1 MYELCTVCIDRKR
14 NLIYVKEVIKL
25 EEIEVKDNPLG
36 IKVFVVGK
44 PDIEHMPEEEFD
56 LFVSS
61 LELRVSEYF
70 EKLQNSKER

>member
-1 MYELCTVCIDRKR
+1 M
-14 NLIYVKEVIKL
+14 
-25 EEIEVKDNPLG
+25 EEIEVKDNSLG

-44 PDIEHMPEEEFD
+44 PDIEHMPKEEFD

-70 EKLQNSKER
+70 EKLQNCKEK

>member
-1 MYELCTVCIDRKR
+1 M
-14 NLIYVKEVIKL
+14 

-36 IKVFVVGK
+36 IKVYVVGK
-44 PDIEHMPEEEFD
+44 PDIEHMSEEEID

>member
-1 MYELCTVCIDRKR
+1 M
-14 NLIYVKEVIKL
+14 KEVIKL

-70 EKLQNSKER
+70 EKLQNNKER

>member
-1 MYELCTVCIDRKR
+1 MYEPYTVCADRKR
-14 NLIYVKEVIKL
+14 KQIYAKEVIEL

-70 EKLQNSKER
+70 EKLQNSK

>member
-1 MYELCTVCIDRKR
+1 MIE
-14 NLIYVKEVIKL
+14 L
-25 EEIEVKDNPLG
+25 EEIEVKDNSLG

>member
-1 MYELCTVCIDRKR
+1 MYEPYTVCVDGEK
-14 NLIYVKEVIKL
+14 NLIYAKEVIKL

-36 IKVFVVGK
+36 IKVYVNGM
-44 PDIEHMPEEEFD
+44 PDINKMPEKEFD

-70 EKLQNSKER
+70 EKLKENK

>member
-1 MYELCTVCIDRKR
+1 MV
-14 NLIYVKEVIKL
+14 KL

-36 IKVFVVGK
+36 IKVYVVGK
-44 PDIEHMPEEEFD
+44 PDIEHMSEEEFD

>member
-1 MYELCTVCIDRKR
+1 M
-14 NLIYVKEVIKL
+14 

-36 IKVFVVGK
+36 IKVYVVGK
-44 PDIEHMPEEEFD
+44 PDIEHMSEEEFD

-70 EKLQNSKER
+70 EKLKESK

>member
-1 MYELCTVCIDRKR
+1 MYEPYTVCADRKR

-70 EKLQNSKER
+70 EKLKESK